1 MFPPTPVGISWGLGC
16 PCGSVPA
23 CVAPLSLGSAGALGT
38 VGVAGAVAVEEDTF
52 SVGGLVSLPGAG
64 AVGRS
69 ADKLI

>member
-1 MFPPTPVGISWGLGC
+1 MLPPTPVGMSWGLGC

-23 CVAPLSLGSAGALGT
+23 CVAPLSLVSAGALG
-38 VGVAGAVAVEEDTF
+38 VAGAVVVEEDAF
-52 SVGGLVSLPGAG
+52 SVGELVSLAGVG